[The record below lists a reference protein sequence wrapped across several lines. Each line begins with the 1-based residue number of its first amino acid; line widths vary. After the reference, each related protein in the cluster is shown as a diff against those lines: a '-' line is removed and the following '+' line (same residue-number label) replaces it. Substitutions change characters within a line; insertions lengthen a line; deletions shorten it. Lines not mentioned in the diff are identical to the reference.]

1 MSTEHTLRLIGEFL
15 TQGGHAHGI
24 DPDALDREAAVVAAA
39 PDLLAA
45 LDYLL
50 SQTVDA
56 DLAYGIELTEGE
68 AEARQMALSAIAKA
82 TGEETNA

>member
-1 MSTEHTLRLIGEFL
+1 MNWYAKRAGNDA
-15 TQGGHAHGI
+15 QGMVADEDTGRTVAVTYDHK
-24 DPDALDREAAVVAAA
+24 DTALLAAA

-50 SQTVDA
+50 EQTVDC

-68 AEARQMALSAIAKA
+68 HEARQMARAAIAKA
-82 TGEETNA
+82 KEE